1 MFSINR
7 LQVAQGCV
15 QDIFLRKTIYPL
27 TMQDDVYLKEDLFPL
42 TLTGPQKVLWRRK
55 VIHHLGGKNNF
66 Y

>member
-42 TLTGPQKVLWRRK
+42 TLTGPQKSYGEERSFT
-55 VIHHLGGKNNF
+55 ILGGKNNF